1 MRTSNLIQS
10 YVSNNPAT
18 QQYNADKAVKDFD
31 VKKELLNRTFI
42 KPLPSNGKLVRP
54 SLFDLPSEFRK
65 DVMYDMRALKH
76 AAKGEANDHE
86 LGRLNDMGM
95 KLGGLAIAAYLFTK
109 KQTPMTKIFEFIG
122 LGTFFAA
129 MDLWPKLFIQL
140 PAYLIHGVNVR
151 QEYEDSFGR
160 KKMFYQDHQFIP
172 WDLYSEKEIN
182 AIGDRLNVPKDIP
195 NRREFIQEKMR
206 KIALQNNTLWMLTA
220 GFATP
225 VMSALMCNMLEKPV
239 SQYLS
244 KINSQKADKL
254 MSNFSDE
261 IKKYTFED
269 NSRQLEA
276 LLSKYNGK
284 PITPE
289 IFEALSSN
297 LVEGLDYMIAHGI
310 NKDLEQ
316 MMPAENKY
324 TLANENLEKIQKTI
338 SSIYEKAGIPEEDI
352 AKLVPDNESI
362 IRAFSE
368 RNLLGGEFK
377 DFSEHSKVLQDL
389 LDDKIVQLTKESP
402 DHPLMRRIVFA
413 RTKLVHQPEIG
424 KDSALFRSFKQTS
437 ATILTDDLAQA
448 IREISATMNSFKAG
462 NIVLEKYS
470 HLKVA
475 QAPETEFAD
484 AWNEATKKIFR
495 ALNFTPEEIKKGR
508 FDREVAG
515 EVFRQKI
522 EAIVSDPKAYATFM
536 DEMEKTLSTL
546 HSNITKIDITQDA
559 SRNQYITH
567 VNNTFQYAVDGLR
580 KHGMKNAVDSLIGYG
595 DKAETSAKGLM
606 FEFISDRS
614 LGIKSSFYRLLNMFD
629 LFHRISK
636 VENIQTVLTDS
647 MPREIKEE
655 CAELAKSLLME
666 AHSSD
671 FAVKFW
677 QRRNPS
683 PNRSDY
689 SQIET
694 EAGKV
699 KNKYFGKTPSS
710 GLAELSN
717 DREYFKAV
725 MKLMFG
731 EDLHKDT
738 LDKIGSSGFLED
750 FKKYRSQV
758 FEILGGDEYFVKP
771 SHIVGDKPY
780 PSTSLKRF
788 LLMGSASDE
797 MAYKYFNQVFNGKK
811 WFNMFGKVGA
821 VLAGA
826 TVLVQ
831 FFFGHMKNP
840 APQKTKEV
848 K

>member
-10 YVSNNPAT
+10 YISNNPAT
-18 QQYNADKAVKDFD
+18 QQYNAEKAVKDFD
-31 VKKELLNRTFI
+31 VNKELLNRTFI
-42 KPLPSNGKLVRP
+42 KPLPSNGKLLRP

-65 DVMYDMRALKH
+65 DVMYDLRALKH

-86 LGRLNDMGM
+86 LGRLNDVGM
-95 KLGGLAIAAYLFTK
+95 KMGGLAIAAYLFTK

-151 QEYEDSFGR
+151 QQYEDSFGR

-172 WDLYSEKEIN
+172 WDLYSEQEIN
-182 AIGDRLNVPKDIP
+182 SIGDRLNVPKDIP

-225 VMSALMCNMLEKPV
+225 VMSALMCNLLEKPV
-239 SQYLS
+239 SNYLS
-244 KINSQKADKL
+244 KVKSQKADNL
-254 MSNFSDE
+254 MSNFTDE
-261 IKKYTFED
+261 IKKYKFDD
-269 NSRQLEA
+269 NAKHLES
-276 LLSKYNGK
+276 LLQVHTGK

-289 IFEALSSN
+289 LYKEISAN
-297 LVEGLDYMIAHGI
+297 ITEGLDYMIAHGI

-316 MMPAENKY
+316 MMPTESKY
-324 TLANENLEKIQKTI
+324 TLAPENLAKIQQTI
-338 SSIYEKAGIPEEDI
+338 QNAYSKIGLTPEEL
-352 AKLVPDNESI
+352 AKLVPDDNSI
-362 IRAFSE
+362 INALNE
-368 RNLLGGEFK
+368 RSLLNGDFK

-389 LDDKIVQLTKESP
+389 LDSRIVELEKTN
-402 DHPLMRRIVFA
+402 HPLIKKIIFA

-424 KDSALFRSFKQTS
+424 KDSALFKSFKQTS
-437 ATILTDDLAQA
+437 ATILTEDMAQA
-448 IREISATMNSFKAG
+448 LREISATMNSFKAG
-462 NIVLEKYS
+462 NIVLEKYT

-484 AWNEATKKIFR
+484 AWNEATKKIFKS
-495 ALNFTPEEIKKGR
+495 LNFTPEEIKKGR
-508 FDREVAG
+508 FDREIAG
-515 EVFRQKI
+515 AVFREKL
-522 EAIVSDPKAYATFM
+522 EKVVSDPKSYATFM

-546 HSNITKIDITQDA
+546 HSKISKIDITQDA
-559 SRNQYITH
+559 SRSQYITH
-567 VNNTFQYAVDGLR
+567 VDNTFQYAVDGLK

-595 DKAETSAKGLM
+595 SDAKTSAKGLM
-606 FEFISDRS
+606 FDFISDRS
-614 LGIKSSFYRLLNMFD
+614 LGIKSSFYRLLNMVD
-629 LFHRISK
+629 LYHRISM
-636 VENIQTVLTDS
+636 VENIQGALTEK

-655 CAELAKSLLME
+655 CAELAKSLMME

-671 FAVKFW
+671 YAVKFW
-677 QRRNPS
+677 QKRNPA
-683 PNRSDY
+683 PNLDDY
-689 SQIET
+689 SQIESSK
-694 EAGKV
+694 GKV
-699 KNKYFGKTPSS
+699 VNRYFGKTPAS

-725 MKLMFG
+725 MKLMFQ

-750 FKKYRSQV
+750 FKKYRNQV
-758 FEILGGDEYFVKP
+758 FEILGGDQYFIKP
-771 SHIVGDKPY
+771 NHIVGAAPKE
-780 PSTSLKRF
+780 STSLLRF

-797 MAYKYFNQVFNGKK
+797 MAFKHFNQVFNSKK

-821 VLAGA
+821 GLAGA
-826 TVLVQ
+826 TILSQ
-831 FFFGHMKNP
+831 FFFGHMKKVTP
-840 APQKTKEV
+840 KQAKEV